1 MLIFYYITILT
12 SIIGYGIFINE
23 KFIKYETNNLGS
35 IGFIGIFS
43 LLLISYS
50 TSQFI
55 PHTEYF
61 NFTVLLLGIFSFI
74 YFLIKKKIKI
84 VEFKIPLFLFFISII
99 FIFIY
104 KNHDDFH
111 YYHFPYTYILTEYSH
126 PIGMGIFNIGFNT
139 HSSIFYLASLLHLP
153 GANYTLFHL
162 PAAFILYFANI
173 FFLTIIYK
181 NNFSKKNLF
190 ILFFLTSCF
199 MFSNIFFYRLA
210 EHGTDRSA
218 MILILIMV
226 IQILIILNR
235 KFEKDDYNQLKF
247 LFILSVLIISLKA
260 LYILY
265 LALFFPLLLKI
276 YKNDFFLK
284 SLINYSFFLSF
295 SLFFLV
301 IFTNFLNS
309 GCFLFPETMTCF
321 QNTSWGFP
329 IDKIEEYKI
338 HYENWAKAGAGAGYS
353 NFDKINYVQN
363 FNWLPNWIDR
373 YFFNKVSDLII
384 SLIFFAF
391 VLFLIFK
398 RKKNNF
404 NEKIKYKMILFII
417 ISFLIIWFCYYPA
430 LRYGGYHLFFISIF
444 LPLSIFIQKYLEN
457 KVKLKRKISIMIF
470 ITFSIF
476 FVRNIDRLIDE
487 NKKYSYNP
495 LYDSSYRFIDQ
506 SFKYKNF
513 IQKHVKNKTKK
524 IKEIYK
530 GRYLIIN

>member
-23 KFIKYETNNLGS
+23 KFIKYKTNNLGS

-55 PHTEYF
+55 PHNINF
-61 NFTVLLLGIFSFI
+61 NFIILIVGVSAFV
-74 YFLIKKKIKI
+74 YFYIKKKIKI
-84 VEFKIPLFLFFISII
+84 GDLKIPIFLFFLSII
-99 FIFIY
+99 FILVH

-111 YYHFPYTYILTEYSH
+111 YYHFPYTYILTQYPH
-126 PIGMGIFNIGFNT
+126 PIGIGILNIGFNT

-162 PAAFILYFANI
+162 PAAFILFFANI
-173 FFLTIIYK
+173 FLLTTIYK

-190 ILFFLTSCF
+190 ILFFSTSCF
-199 MFSNIFFYRLA
+199 IFINIFFYRLA

-218 MILILIMV
+218 MILILILI

-247 LFILSVLIISLKA
+247 LFILLVLIISLKA

-265 LALFFPLLLKI
+265 LVFFLPVILKI
-276 YKNDFFLK
+276 YKKDNFFK
-284 SLINYSFFLSF
+284 ALINYSFFLS
-295 SLFFLV
+295 SLLFIFV

-309 GCFLFPETMTCF
+309 GCFLFPEAKTCF
-321 QNTSWGFP
+321 QNVSWGFS
-329 IDKIEEYKI
+329 IEKVNEYKI

-353 NFDKINYVQN
+353 NVDKINYIKN
-363 FNWLPNWIDR
+363 FNWVPNWTDK
-373 YFFNKVSDLII
+373 YFFNKVSDLIF
-384 SLIFFAF
+384 SLILLAIILFFS
-391 VLFLIFK
+391 FK
-398 RKKNNF
+398 RKKTYINN
-404 NEKIKYKMILFII
+404 KIKYKMILFIV
-417 ISFLIIWFCYYPA
+417 ISLLIIWFFYYPA

-444 LPLSIFIQKYLEN
+444 LPLSIFIQRYLEN
-457 KVKLKRKISIMIF
+457 KEKLKKKISTLF
-470 ITFSIF
+470 VITIIIF
-476 FVRNIDRLIDE
+476 FARNIDRLIDE

-495 LYDSSYRFIDQ
+495 FKDSSYRLLDK
-506 SFKYKNF
+506 SYRYKNF
-513 IQKHVKNKTKK
+513 VKEHIKNKTSK
-524 IKEIYK
+524 INEVYK